1 MLNPIQLSRT
11 PSCYEQD
18 FKEAT
23 SLNIENA
30 NMTQPNLPEDYMI
43 YTEAVFAN
51 GKKTI
56 EPLIEQMQ
64 KCKDLLTEELTKQ
77 EKGDNGK
84 KYTFDPK
91 WYWRQKCWKDLED
104 ILMKTFGFR
113 MIEISPRQEH
123 YSTNTKNFESAELNC
138 MVWNSNRYP
147 IEALVTDKGFY
158 DKSKSCNLYIEIT
171 LGLINALEADEII
184 AVLLHE
190 FGHGIDPAIVDISY
204 IETNVLS
211 KYMTDRAD
219 EINPGEKKVLDK
231 THKTFKGF
239 LGSLTSMCKK
249 TAKKFLSLPVIALL
263 VTYLLAILSIV
274 IPGLRESSLKV
285 QEKKLQKAL
294 EEDSIEFNRQTYSEA
309 FADNFARM
317 YGMAV
322 PLMRGLQKISKKYD
336 DWATSWAKR
345 EKTRQ
350 VLVIQTTVS
359 MLKDE
364 HKTDIHRIR
373 ALIKEYDND
382 INDSNLPKGVKEAMK
397 TDRDELEKVLD
408 MYLNNFSE
416 AQNNINKI
424 ILEELKKF
432 DKDIE
437 TKAESSEDKESK
449 NTDDKS
455 NDKDSKSDTKDSP
468 NKDNQT
474 KDK

>member
-1 MLNPIQLSRT
+1 
-11 PSCYEQD
+11 
-18 FKEAT
+18 
-23 SLNIENA
+23 
-30 NMTQPNLPEDYMI
+30 
-43 YTEAVFAN
+43 
-51 GKKTI
+51 
-56 EPLIEQMQ
+56 
-64 KCKDLLTEELTKQ
+64 
-77 EKGDNGK
+77 
-84 KYTFDPK
+84 
-91 WYWRQKCWKDLED
+91 
-104 ILMKTFGFR
+104 
-113 MIEISPRQEH
+113 
-123 YSTNTKNFESAELNC
+123 
-138 MVWNSNRYP
+138 
-147 IEALVTDKGFY
+147 
-158 DKSKSCNLYIEIT
+158 
-171 LGLINALEADEII
+171 
-184 AVLLHE
+184 
-190 FGHGIDPAIVDISY
+190 
-204 IETNVLS
+204 
-211 KYMTDRAD
+211 
-219 EINPGEKKVLDK
+219 
-231 THKTFKGF
+231 
-239 LGSLTSMCKK
+239 MCKK

-336 DWATSWAKR
+336 ELTTSWAKR

-432 DKDIE
+432 DKDID

-449 NTDDKS
+449 NADDKS
-455 NDKDSKSDTKDSP
+455 NDKDNKSDTKDSP